1 MELKELEYIVTI
13 AEEGGISKAAKK
25 LYLAQSSL
33 SQFLSRY
40 ESELD
45 VKLFQRT
52 GSGVRP
58 TAAGEVFIR
67 NARQMLQ
74 QFERVKTELKEA
86 ELPKGGRIS
95 FGISS
100 FRGAALIPPVLKR
113 FQTAYPTVDVVI
125 SEHDSS
131 VLRRKIAAGELD
143 MALVATTPG
152 KKVPEHVPIMKDEVC
167 LVINRS
173 HPAMEYVHYRYA
185 NRPWVA
191 LEDLAD
197 FEFLLS
203 NRSRVLGAVAY
214 QQFEVR
220 NMTPI
225 CRNSDL
231 TADFAAQM
239 ARYGLGIAFTYGSCA
254 KNNSDAEYVSIGED
268 RVFVDLVLIF
278 PPDGYRSRSNRAL
291 EEMIRDFYRN

>member
-13 AEEGGISKAAKK
+13 ADQGGISKAAQK
-25 LYLAQSSL
+25 LYMAQSSL

-45 VKLFQRT
+45 TKLFQRT
-52 GSGVRP
+52 GSGVRV
-58 TAAGEVFIR
+58 TAAGEVFVR
-67 NARQMLQ
+67 NARQILQ
-74 QFERVKTELKEA
+74 QFERVKTELREA

-113 FQTAYPTVDVVI
+113 FQAIYPTVDVVI
-125 SEHDSS
+125 SEHDSV
-131 VLRRKIAAGELD
+131 VLRKKIAAGELD
-143 MALVATTPG
+143 MALVAIAPG
-152 KKVPEHVPIMKDEVC
+152 QKSPEHVPVMKDEVC
-167 LVINRS
+167 LVINRT

-185 NRPWVA
+185 NRPWVN
-191 LEDLAD
+191 LEDLAG

-203 NRSRVLGAVAY
+203 NRSKVLGAVAH
-214 QQFEVR
+214 QQFEMR
-220 NMTPI
+220 NMTPVS
-225 CRNSDL
+225 RNCDL

-239 ARYGLGIAFTYGSCA
+239 ARHGLGIAFTYGSCA
-254 KNNSDAEYVSIGED
+254 KNSSEAEYVSIGED

-291 EEMIRDFYRN
+291 EEMIRDFYKA